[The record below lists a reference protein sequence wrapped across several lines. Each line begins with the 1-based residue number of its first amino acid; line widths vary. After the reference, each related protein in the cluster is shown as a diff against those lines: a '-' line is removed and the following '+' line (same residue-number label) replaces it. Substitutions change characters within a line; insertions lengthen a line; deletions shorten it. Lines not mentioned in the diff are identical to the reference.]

1 MKKLEEEMQSLIVD
15 TDEIVRDSNGL
26 VTEFRLS
33 DWDWDEKRGWVPKPF
48 KERDHTKRKN
58 VPKYGLV
65 GVDRVEESGLAC
77 DWEFGVHYRQEIPRK
92 TIELDNSQR
101 PRLRDP
107 LGTEIASHFDR
118 GVSPVQIRCSV
129 NSPNPN
135 PADIELQPDLGTK
148 RETKQRSYDPVR
160 YPKVYLPTTTDKLSE
175 QAQKLWKYSSKKRKW
190 DLLSL

>member
-1 MKKLEEEMQSLIVD
+1 MQSLIVD

-58 VPKYGLV
+58 GPQRL
-65 GVDRVEESGLAC
+65 EC
-77 DWEFGVHYRQEIPRK
+77 DWEFGVHYRREIPRK

-101 PRLRDP
+101 ARLRAP
-107 LGTEIASHFDR
+107 LGTKIASHFDR
-118 GVSPVQIRCSV
+118 GVSPVPIRCSG
-129 NSPNPN
+129 NSHKPK
-135 PADIELQPDLGTK
+135 PADSELQPDLGTK
-148 RETKQRSYDPVR
+148 TETKQRTYEPVR
-160 YPKVYLPTTTDKLSE
+160 CPKVCLPTTTDKLSE